1 MEEGELAATSNCAI
15 KDHAAG
21 SIREPDQN
29 FSVNSWSWVEEDIKA
44 RGISSAVPVKH

>member
-1 MEEGELAATSNCAI
+1 MIRPIGRRTWDMEEGELAATSNYAI

-29 FSVNSWSWVEEDIKA
+29 FSVNSWS
-44 RGISSAVPVKH
+44 

>member
-1 MEEGELAATSNCAI
+1 MILSIGRRTWNMEEGELAATSNCAI

-29 FSVNSWSWVEEDIKA
+29 FSLNSWS
-44 RGISSAVPVKH
+44 

>member
-1 MEEGELAATSNCAI
+1 MIRSISRRTWNMEEGELAATSNCAI

-29 FSVNSWSWVEEDIKA
+29 FSLNSWS
-44 RGISSAVPVKH
+44 

>member
-1 MEEGELAATSNCAI
+1 MIRPIGRRTWDMEEGELAATSNCAI

-29 FSVNSWSWVEEDIKA
+29 SSLNSWS
-44 RGISSAVPVKH
+44 